1 MVDQLKFLKEQG
13 YKPASEMA
21 EIIFQAML
29 QKEKE
34 GDLSIVRNY
43 KPEEIE
49 KLLARKIELLAVE
62 RSITIKYF
70 SLILGDPNNP
80 KERRLFVM
88 QENVSAGC
96 WDLWERRED
105 EFLPF
110 FNPLPPMPTF
120 HFRNRSFSD
129 LLEKQKH
136 RREIM
141 L

>member
-1 MVDQLKFLKEQG
+1 MVDQVEFLKEQG
-13 YKPASEMA
+13 YKPALEMA
-21 EIIFQAML
+21 EIIFKAML

-34 GDLSIVRNY
+34 GNLHAVRNY

-49 KLLARKIELLAVE
+49 QLLARKIELLAAE

-80 KERRLFVM
+80 KERRLFIM
-88 QENVSAGC
+88 QENESANC

-105 EFLPF
+105 EVLPF
-110 FNPLPPMPTF
+110 FTPIPPAPTY

-129 LLEKQKH
+129 LLEEHKQ